1 LQQLEPE
8 SSEIL
13 RVELVTSTE
22 LADVDSSS
30 YELVFG
36 PSSSLERRVAEL
48 QANGSCDI
56 GRQETSED
64 TV

>member
-1 LQQLEPE
+1 VVRSPAITRTISCREG
-8 SSEIL
+8 
-13 RVELVTSTE
+13 VTSTE

-36 PSSSLERRVAEL
+36 PSSSLQRRVAEL

-56 GRQETSED
+56 ARQATSED